1 MNTVLMQKFLFYT
14 FNTLKIM
21 IITFWA
27 ITEEMQKEKVQF
39 KT

>member
-1 MNTVLMQKFLFYT
+1 MDTVLTQRFLFYI

-27 ITEEMQKEKVQF
+27 ITEEMQKEKAQF
-39 KT
+39 KV